1 MLVSIHARLGKINK
15 RGFLTT
21 KVRTVDKNA
30 IMPYSALAM
39 YQLVVDVETY
49 PDFLP
54 WCRNAEISDVSQEGF
69 VARLD
74 IARGPVRKSFTTRN
88 TIQSGQSISMSL
100 VDGPFRHL
108 EGNWRFI
115 PLGDDASKIEF
126 HMEFDFSNR
135 LLRATVGPVFSY
147 IAETMVA
154 AFVKRAQDLYGGPGN
169 NPY

>member
-15 RGFLTT
+15 DDFLTT
-21 KVRTVDKNA
+21 NVRTVDKNA
-30 IMPYSALAM
+30 FMPYSALAM

-54 WCRNAEISDVSQEGF
+54 WCRNAEIGDAGPEGF
-69 VARLD
+69 IARLE
-74 IARGPVRKSFTTRN
+74 IARGPVRKSFTTR
-88 TIQSGQSISMSL
+88 TKIQPGQSISMSL
-100 VDGPFRHL
+100 VDGPFSHL
-108 EGNWRFI
+108 EGNWRFT

-126 HMEFDFSNR
+126 HLEFDFSNR
-135 LLRATVGPVFSY
+135 LLRATVGPIFSH

-154 AFVKRAQDLYGGPGN
+154 AFVKRAEDLYGEPGH